1 MAISVK
7 GYYDTIFPEIQAYII
22 VSADKEIVC
31 DGKIINNKISKKAH
45 FKISGYLVYKDSGIP
60 VDHGKSHSISNIKG
74 IKILNLSIHYLIGRL
89 VCSYIK
95 NTDKDLPSAGQSK
108 TPYTDAFNSI
118 KDKSIF
124 YATEGWRPST
134 IKNYISYFR
143 CSVLP
148 QMDPFGIN
156 ITQSNMDKIQADL
169 IERATENGDKI
180 EAKAEKGVRTKLA
193 HANDFLQI
201 IYSTMIGLPVNRP
214 FFDLPPRSRVSST
227 EQLKALPARLRI
239 TLAFILW
246 LLPVE
251 TYPLLL
257 GVALMFYSGLRT
269 GEAAAPVF
277 GDIKVHNING
287 KKFGTYFV
295 AFQHNGAALVP
306 PKSPNAYRHSILPR
320 ALMHKILE
328 RREYL
333 EDQGYSSAVIDKM
346 PIVAHPDD
354 PTRFAGPNAISA
366 FAKVLLEKSGF
377 SVTDDLIAMMID
389 EPLYDADDLPIM
401 EPHAYMLRRDWCS
414 RMFSI
419 CGIDG
424 DIIDYLIGHKS
435 DYRRDTSHSM
445 NEDRLIEVA
454 EMCERFVAVPEKS
467 YHPLFDPI
475 MVKDTFENVDIPA
488 HCALS
493 IQAAPSLNHAVK
505 IHLTLS
511 CTEPLDCIEI
521 QSPQD
526 VTIHHNYKGEFK
538 PEAFR
543 IRTIIA
549 PPYDD
554 ALYTECRLAAQTIIS
569 EGLYNDTKSI
579 D

>member
-1 MAISVK
+1 MAIPIK

-22 VSADKEIVC
+22 VSADKEIVR

-60 VDHGKSHSISNIKG
+60 VDYEKTHSISNIDG
-74 IKILNLSIHYLIGRL
+74 IKMLNLGIHFLIGRL

-95 NTDKDLPSAGQSK
+95 NNDKDLPSAGQSK
-108 TPYTDAFNSI
+108 TPYTDAYNSI
-118 KDKSIF
+118 KNKSIF
-124 YATEGWRPST
+124 YATEGWRSST

-148 QMDPFGIN
+148 QMDTFGIN

-180 EAKAEKGVRTKLA
+180 KAKAEKGVRTKLA
-193 HANDFLQI
+193 HANNFLQI
-201 IYSTMIGLPVNRP
+201 IYSTMIGLPINRP
-214 FFDLPPRSRVSST
+214 FFDLPARSRINST
-227 EQLKALPARLRI
+227 EQVKALPARLRI

-277 GDIKVHNING
+277 GDIKVHSIDG
-287 KKFGTYFV
+287 KMFGSYFV
-295 AFQHNGAALVP
+295 TVQHTGSALAP
-306 PKSPNAYRHSILPR
+306 PKSPNAYRQAILPR
-320 ALMHKILE
+320 AFMHKLLE
-328 RREYL
+328 RRKHL
-333 EDQGYSSAVIDKM
+333 EEQGYSSAVIDKM

-366 FAKVLLEKSGF
+366 FAKVLLEKCGF

-389 EPLYDADDLPIM
+389 EPLYDADGLPIM

-454 EMCERFVAVPEKS
+454 DMYERFVAIPELS
-467 YHPLFDPI
+467 YHPFFDPI
-475 MVKDTFENVDIPA
+475 MIKDNIENVDLPA

-493 IQAAPSLNHAVK
+493 IQADPSLNQPVK

-526 VTIHHNYKGEFK
+526 VTVHHNYKGEIK
-538 PEAFR
+538 SEAFR

-554 ALYTECRLAAQTIIS
+554 ALYNECRIAAQNIIS
-569 EGLYNDTKSI
+569 EGFLNDTKSI
-579 D
+579 Y